1 MYAFALIWV
10 PWILISVGIVAHLRS
25 RTNFVLDPCARVGV
39 VVFLQVNYSWNKDY
53 ANWIKVI
60 EWHLFNLFPCNP
72 TKAKKKKKIDR
83 WRIHWW
89 NSVIIIKNKV
99 CCKKDILLMS
109 ILLEFPFA
117 IVQGAYLTSLKP
129 TGNAMEVEGMLKYF
143 R

>member
-1 MYAFALIWV
+1 MQIGLKLLNDIYSIF
-10 PWILISVGIVAHLRS
+10 
-25 RTNFVLDPCARVGV
+25 
-39 VVFLQVNYSWNKDY
+39 FL
-53 ANWIKVI
+53 VI
-60 EWHLFNLFPCNP
+60 QQ
-72 TKAKKKKKIDR
+72 KQKKKIDR